1 MTIASVRRSLKL
13 EGRSASIRDLVKQRN
28 QIPSQPNVKFPLSL
42 RKFIGA
48 LPPGR
53 IVKKVISLKLLQSKL
68 DEFIN
73 TPELPLFQIRLH
85 GSHFGV
91 STLFVFLKD
100 KLGKGYDRKNPL
112 VEKELAGP
120 GETLEFSV
128 PFRGSHSF
136 RFNDVNSNNLKAKI
150 LAGEPVGLEFAVRFE
165 TEGGENGEE
174 IRVDGFSDID
184 FDGFNITLKMEFGFS
199 RGAVDLLSWVDEI
212 DAAAESAKA
221 TLVGGLSTAL
231 VLETKFRGKKFTSTR
246 LTVESAR
253 DDLKHQLAK
262 QFITVNVSV
271 NVGHFV
277 PDGTVADKIKS
288 QLTNKIFDAL
298 KDEKNRNALK
308 KKFNSFLVGGDFR
321 VTKVSNDDKNLII
334 EYLVPPGQFEPFPE
348 TPQVALDPGPLANI
362 DHIVVLMMENRS
374 FDHMLGYL
382 SKDGGRDDVDG
393 LRKDMKNTFRGHD
406 FTPVALTDTVF
417 EQGPCHE
424 HECVVNQV
432 AGNMGGF
439 VADYAHHRE
448 DEGGKPG
455 DVMGHYTAKQ
465 VPVYDD
471 LAKNFLICQRWFA
484 AHPGP
489 TFPNRFYTLTGRLNR
504 DADGRFEF
512 DNPHGSDFAPSFT
525 RTIFDHLTEHGVSWH
540 YYENGYCFLRMFERF
555 TFDEEFIVKEGIKR
569 FEADAK
575 AGKLP
580 SVSFID
586 PDFIDVP
593 PGNDDGP
600 PANVADGQHLVGRIV
615 NAVIESPNWKKTLL
629 VITYD
634 EHGGFFDHVPPPAA
648 IPVSGINEYGV
659 RVPTFVVSPWVDQ
672 KSVNNTLFDHTSI
685 AKTIARRFMSAKP
698 PDMGER
704 MAGANDLSAVL
715 RSTVRTDRPSIRVPP
730 RPTQN
735 VAFALKA
742 KPESENGQSFKSILQ
757 NVRARRRDPES
768 PEA

>member
-1 MTIASVRRSLKL
+1 MTVASVRRSLKL

-28 QIPSQPNVKFPLSL
+28 QIPFQPNVKFPVSL

-53 IVKKVISLKLLQSKL
+53 ILRKVIPLNLLKSKL

-73 TPELPLFQIRLH
+73 TPKLPPLQIRLH

-100 KLGKGYDRKNPL
+100 KIEDGYDRKNPL
-112 VEKELAGP
+112 VEKDLAGP
-120 GETLEFSV
+120 GEVLEFSV
-128 PFRGSHSF
+128 PLRGTHSF
-136 RFNDVNSNNLKAKI
+136 RFNDVNSTSLKVKFVP
-150 LAGEPVGLEFAVRFE
+150 GEPVGIEIVVRFE
-165 TEGGENGEE
+165 TEGGKNGEE
-174 IRVDGFSDID
+174 IRVEGFSDID
-184 FDGFNITLKMEFGFS
+184 FDGFNITVKMEFGFS
-199 RGAVDLLSWVDEI
+199 RGAVDLVSWVDEI
-212 DAAAESAKA
+212 EAALEKVK
-221 TLVGGLSTAL
+221 TVVIGGFNTNMMIEA
-231 VLETKFRGKKFTSTR
+231 KFRGNTVNGVG
-246 LTVESAR
+246 LTLDSAKS
-253 DDLKHQLAK
+253 DVKHQLIK
-262 QFITVNVSV
+262 RFITVNVSV

-277 PDGTVADKIKS
+277 PDGTVAGKIKS
-288 QLTNKIFDAL
+288 QLTNKIFEAL

-308 KKFNSFLVGGDFR
+308 QKFNSFLGGGDFL
-321 VTKVSNDDKNLII
+321 VTKISNDDKNLTI
-334 EYLVPPGQFEPFPE
+334 EYLVPPGQLEPFPE
-348 TPQVALDPGPLANI
+348 IPRAPLDPGPLANI

-393 LRKDMKNTFRGHD
+393 LRKGMKNTFRGQD
-406 FTPVALTDTVF
+406 FQPLPLTDTVF
-417 EQGPCHE
+417 EKGPCHE

-471 LAKNFLICQRWFA
+471 LAKGFLICQRWFA

-512 DNPHGSDFAPSFT
+512 DNPHGSDFTPSLT

-540 YYENGYCFLRMFERF
+540 YYENGYCFLRMFERY
-555 TFDEEFIVKEGIKR
+555 TFDDEFIVKEGIKR

-600 PANVADGQHLVGRIV
+600 PADIADGQHLVGRIV
-615 NAVIESPNWKKTLL
+615 NAVIESPSWNKTLL
-629 VITYD
+629 LITYD

-648 IPVSGINEYGV
+648 IPVSAINEYGV
-659 RVPTFVVSPWVDQ
+659 RVPTLVVSPWVDQ
-672 KSVNNTLFDHTSI
+672 KTVSNTLFDHTSI
-685 AKTIARRFMSAKP
+685 AKTIARRFMSSNP
-698 PDMGER
+698 PDMGDR
-704 MAGANDLSAVL
+704 MAAANDLSAVL
-715 RSTVRTDRPSIRVPP
+715 RETARTDKPNIRVPP
-730 RPTQN
+730 
-735 VAFALKA
+735 ALARKA
-742 KPESENGQSFKSILQ
+742 ALAAKQDGENKQDFKGILQ
-757 NVRARRRDPES
+757 AMRAKNHDRKL
-768 PEA
+768 

>member
-1 MTIASVRRSLKL
+1 MTVASVRRSLKL
-13 EGRSASIRDLVKQRN
+13 EGRSASIRELVKQRN
-28 QIPSQPNVKFPLSL
+28 QIPFQPNVKFPVSL

-53 IVKKVISLKLLQSKL
+53 ILKKVISLKLLQSKL

-73 TPELPLFQIRLH
+73 TPKPPPLQIRLH

-91 STLFVFLKD
+91 STLFVFLKNKIGND
-100 KLGKGYDRKNPL
+100 YDRKNPL
-112 VEKELAGP
+112 VERDLAGP
-120 GETLEFSV
+120 GEVLEFSGL
-128 PFRGSHSF
+128 FSDHRF
-136 RFNDVNSNNLKAKI
+136 RFNDVNSNSFKVKI
-150 LAGEPVGLEFAVRFE
+150 VPGEPAGIEIVVRFE

-174 IRVDGFSDID
+174 IRVEDFPDID

-199 RGAVDLLSWVDEI
+199 RGALDLVSWVDEI
-212 DAAAESAKA
+212 DAAMEKVKLTSI
-221 TLVGGLSTAL
+221 LNSGVSSE
-231 VLETKFRGKKFTSTR
+231 VNFRGQTFKSGGVTP
-246 LTVESAR
+246 
-253 DDLKHQLAK
+253 DDAKTEVKRELIK
-262 QFITVNVSV
+262 QFIIVNVSV
-271 NVGHFV
+271 NVGGGV
-277 PDGTVADKIKS
+277 PDGTVAGKIKRK
-288 QLTNKIFDAL
+288 LTGKIFDAL
-298 KDEKNRNALK
+298 KDDKTRNALNQK
-308 KKFNSFLVGGDFR
+308 VNPFLLGGDFQ
-321 VTKVSNDDKNLII
+321 VTKVSNDDKNLTI
-334 EYLVPPGQFEPFPE
+334 EYLVPPGQVEPFPE
-348 TPQVALDPGPLANI
+348 TPQAALDRGLLANI

-382 SKDGGRDDVDG
+382 SKDGGREDVDG
-393 LRKDMKNTFRGHD
+393 LSKDMKNTFRGKD
-406 FTPVALTDTVF
+406 FKPLPLKDTVF
-417 EQGPCHE
+417 EKGPCHE

-432 AGNMGGF
+432 AGNMAGF

-455 DVMGHYTAKQ
+455 DVMGHYTAQQ

-471 LAKNFLICQRWFA
+471 LARDFLICQRWFA

-512 DNPHGSDFAPSFT
+512 DNPHGSDFVPSFT
-525 RTIFDHLTEHGVSWH
+525 RTIFDHLNEHGVKWH
-540 YYENGYCFLRMFERF
+540 YYENGYCFLRLFDRY
-555 TFDEEFIVKEGIKR
+555 TFDEEFIVKEGITR

-600 PANVADGQHLVGRIV
+600 PADIAEGQRLVGRVV
-615 NAVIESPNWKKTLL
+615 NAVIKSPNWSKTLL

-648 IPVSGINEYGV
+648 IPVSAINEYGV

-672 KSVNNTLFDHTSI
+672 KQVSNTLFDHTSI
-685 AKTIARRFMSAKP
+685 AKTIARRFMSSNP

-704 MAGANDLSAVL
+704 MAAANDLSAVL
-715 RSTVRTDRPSIRVPP
+715 RSTPRTDKPTIRVPP
-730 RPTQN
+730 APAKKVALAATSQQN
-735 VAFALKA
+735 G
-742 KPESENGQSFKSILQ
+742 ENGQDFKGIL
-757 NVRARRRDPES
+757 RAMRAQSHDRK
-768 PEA
+768 A